1 MSFCDYEM
9 DTLSLNC
16 FLIAETDQ
24 KKTPDK
30 KNIMLQSKTSF
41 VFLVRTA
48 MRYLIMKQQTRKKLQ
63 ILGTLSF
70 CEKEVKM
77 LENELHCYP

>member
-9 DTLSLNC
+9 GTLSLNY

-30 KNIMLQSKTSF
+30 KKIML
-41 VFLVRTA
+41 
-48 MRYLIMKQQTRKKLQ
+48 
-63 ILGTLSF
+63 
-70 CEKEVKM
+70 
-77 LENELHCYP
+77 